1 VDRHIATD
9 ARPLIDWAVAQA
21 AMTGELRSGD
31 VHVFQEFPSGVLV
44 AVVDEEAVESLA
56 RPCHQT
62 LRGTRGAAMS
72 LASFDWRTQTVT
84 CLAVGNVEASWCGR
98 DRGRSPGRASA

>member
-1 VDRHIATD
+1 
-9 ARPLIDWAVAQA
+9 
-21 AMTGELRSGD
+21 

-44 AVVDEEAVESLA
+44 AVIDGLGHGEEAGLAADLAARAMADHAEEAVESLA

-98 DRGRSPGRASA
+98 DRGRSPGRARA